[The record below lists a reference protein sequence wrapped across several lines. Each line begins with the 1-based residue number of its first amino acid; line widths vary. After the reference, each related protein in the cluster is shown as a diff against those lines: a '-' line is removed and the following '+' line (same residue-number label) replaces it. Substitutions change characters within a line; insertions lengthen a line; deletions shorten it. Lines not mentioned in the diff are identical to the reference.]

1 MTAAPKV
8 LRITRDFT
16 APPEAVY
23 AAWSSAERMARWFAP
38 EGCSVP
44 AARVEFHPGGVL
56 ELTMAVPGGYTHVM
70 RGRFTALE
78 PARRIDFTVEVDDGA
93 GRGLFRAIT
102 AITLAPLGS
111 GTRLAVE
118 QRYELFAPE
127 AARMVDGALAGW
139 TSTLDQLGR
148 EAMRGMATHTAVHDQ
163 FTLTRLL
170 DARPSRVFA
179 AFTEPEAKARW
190 FGGGSTCTLLERHMD
205 VRPGGTE
212 HLSGRW
218 DDGTV
223 TCFEAR
229 YHDVIA
235 DARLVYSYEMH
246 IDGRKISV
254 SLATIGF
261 APEGGGTRLTVTEQG
276 VFLDGYEDRGAR
288 AHGTGILMDR
298 LGAVLAGSAVPDLAR
313 GAPDA

>member
-1 MTAAPKV
+1 MTASPTV
-8 LRITRDFT
+8 LHLTRDFA

-56 ELTMAVPGGYTHVM
+56 ELTMAVRGGRTHVM
-70 RGRFTALE
+70 RGHFTALE

-93 GRGLFRAIT
+93 GHAMFRAIT
-102 AITLAPLGS
+102 AITLVAHGS

-118 QRYELFAPE
+118 QRYELLDPD
-127 AARMVDGALAGW
+127 AARLVEGAPAGW
-139 TSTLDQLGR
+139 ASTLDQLGR
-148 EAMRGMATHTAVHDQ
+148 EAMRAGAAYGAVHDQ

-170 DARPSRVFA
+170 DASPARVFA
-179 AFTEPEAKARW
+179 AFTEPEAKALW
-190 FGGGSTCTLLERHMD
+190 FGGGSTCTLLDRQMD

-229 YHDVIA
+229 YLDVIA
-235 DARLVYSYEMH
+235 DARLIYSYEMH

-288 AHGTGILMDR
+288 AHGTGILLDR

-313 GAPDA
+313 GAPEA